1 MIDIGALDTVIA
13 IVVVLLVLSLLVQSI
28 QSLLKKLLK
37 LKSAVVMGSLL
48 DLFQYVGTQELIGHK
63 PVEFVELVKTEFKKL
78 GRQTVRGRLMMD
90 SIAKDDLLKVVERI
104 AEQNSK
110 TEGKQ
115 FDPATVQTEVSRWFD
130 AVMQSFDER
139 YTRHMKTVAI
149 ITSIVVVIVLNANI
163 FAIYRNIA
171 LNDALRAAIVSSA
184 TEIQKQGKSGPEQSN
199 GEVKPNVQQVQQFIN
214 DYKGVGFNPI
224 RPRQVKDFISGQ
236 GAWQGV
242 PASDR
247 FAHGL
252 KVMLGWGIMVLLL
265 SVGAPFWEDILESL
279 FGVKNLLRKRSDT
292 SNVEDRGGQQKP

>member
-1 MIDIGALDTVIA
+1 MRYRPKPGTRGGTMIDIGALDTVIA

-63 PVEFVELVKTEFKKL
+63 PAEFVELVKTEF
-78 GRQTVRGRLMMD
+78 
-90 SIAKDDLLKVVERI
+90 
-104 AEQNSK
+104 
-110 TEGKQ
+110 KQ

-171 LNDALRAAIVSSA
+171 LNDALRAVIVSSA
-184 TEIQKQGKSGPEQSN
+184 QEIQKQGKSGPDQSN
-199 GEVKPNVQQVQQFIN
+199 AEVKSNVQQVQQFIN

-265 SVGAPFWEDILESL
+265 SVGAPFWEDTLESL
-279 FGVKNLLRKRSDT
+279 FGVKNLLRKKSDT
-292 SNVEDRGGQQKP
+292 ANVEDRGGQQKP